1 MATGLSAA
9 LATRLE
15 KVAVDNGF
23 DRELQRNADWL
34 SFGSTQAPLRI
45 WLTAV
50 GDARCLV
57 AFSQANVARAVGS
70 ELGASRDG
78 FNPPGAQGTVGTSDI
93 PELHRVVRRAF
104 QLSRSLPDELLHI
117 FEKRAAALPRTTE
130 AERLVV
136 QRIGQ
141 EVFREGLIEYWDG
154 RCAISGLAVVPL
166 LRASHIK
173 PWAVCA
179 SDAERLDVFNGILL
193 APHLDAIFDQGLAT
207 VSDDGA
213 FLLSN
218 LLSDHDRRILGIMS
232 PLRLSRIDD
241 GHLPYLRFH
250 RENVFRHS

>member
-23 DRELQRNADWL
+23 DRELQRNGDWL
-34 SFGSTQAPLRI
+34 SFGSTHAPLRI
-45 WLTAV
+45 WLTAA
-50 GDARCLV
+50 GEGRFLV
-57 AFSQANVARAVGS
+57 AFSQANVSRALAS
-70 ELGASRDG
+70 ELGENREV
-78 FNPPGAQGTVGTSDI
+78 FNPPGAQGAVATPDI
-93 PELHRVVRRAF
+93 PKLHRIVRRAF
-104 QLSRSLPDELLHI
+104 QLSRSLPDELLHV
-117 FEKRAAALPRTTE
+117 FEKKTAALPRTTE

-154 RCAISGLAVVPL
+154 RCAITGLAVVQL

-173 PWAVCA
+173 PWARCA
-179 SDAERLDVFNGILL
+179 NDAERLDIFNGILL

-213 FLLSN
+213 FMLSN
-218 LLSDHDRRILGIMS
+218 LLHEHDRRILGVTS

-241 GHLPYLRFH
+241 GHQSYLRFH
-250 RENVFRHS
+250 RENVFLH